1 MLVDLVVVCPAA
13 VGLPN
18 AFCREVPAFN
28 RLSAPEHL
36 SPLARQPGGQSE
48 DDASDRVGDIR
59 YTSKFAAGWAYGTE
73 LKTQICLRVALL
85 LTVDDRNALS
95 GAAVRRFSR

>member
-1 MLVDLVVVCPAA
+1 MPSVAKYLPLIAFLLLSTYLLWPAS
-13 VGLPN
+13 
-18 AFCREVPAFN
+18 PA
-28 RLSAPEHL
+28 
-36 SPLARQPGGQSE
+36 GQNE

-59 YTSKFAAGWAYGTE
+59 YTIKFAAGWAHGPE

>member
-1 MLVDLVVVCPAA
+1 MPFVAKYLPLIAFLLLSTYLLWPAS
-13 VGLPN
+13 
-18 AFCREVPAFN
+18 PA
-28 RLSAPEHL
+28 
-36 SPLARQPGGQSE
+36 GQIE

-59 YTSKFAAGWAYGTE
+59 YTIKFAAGWAYGTE
-73 LKTQICLRVALL
+73 LKTQICVRVALL